1 MLGFVYRF
9 DGESSTSKRH
19 FFLNFHLLGIQRVYA
34 SAYRLYLDD
43 FSDFLPAI
51 YLILPAIYLC
61 TESDDKGHS
70 VHASSCPCY
79 DTLEVGCMAHF
90 WG

>member
-1 MLGFVYRF
+1 MGKVYI
-9 DGESSTSKRH
+9 KAA
-19 FFLNFHLLGIQRVYA
+19 FFWIFTFWGIQWDYA

-79 DTLEVGCMAHF
+79 GAHASQVF
-90 WG
+90 GVRRL